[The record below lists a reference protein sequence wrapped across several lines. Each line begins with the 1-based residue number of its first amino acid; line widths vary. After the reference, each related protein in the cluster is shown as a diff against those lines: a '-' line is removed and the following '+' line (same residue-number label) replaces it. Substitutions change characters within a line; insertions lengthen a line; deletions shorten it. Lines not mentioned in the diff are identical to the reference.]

1 MDMSLETPAMLPS
14 AMIAPP
20 LVTADGLGLR
30 AAPGK
35 AHMLGAGAITS
46 ALTESRIVTI

>member
-1 MDMSLETPAMLPS
+1 MLPS
-14 AMIAPP
+14 AMIALPS
-20 LVTADGLGLR
+20 VTADGLGLR

-46 ALTESRIVTI
+46 ALTDSLDIAI